1 VVGIITSGGIMGKH
15 PRIGLLLGAA
25 ACLLAVL
32 FDWIIVELKGNPAK
46 KQSLPIPLPAAES
59 ATAAP
64 YTT

>member
-1 VVGIITSGGIMGKH
+1 VVHIITSGVIMGKH

-46 KQSLPIPLPAAES
+46 AQSAPIPLPAAES

-64 YTT
+64 

>member
-1 VVGIITSGGIMGKH
+1 MGKH

-46 KQSLPIPLPAAES
+46 KRPIPLPAAEA

-64 YTT
+64 YTA

>member
-1 VVGIITSGGIMGKH
+1 MGKH

-32 FDWIIVELKGNPAK
+32 FDWIVVELKGNPAK
-46 KQSLPIPLPAAES
+46 KRSLPIPLPAAES

>member
-1 VVGIITSGGIMGKH
+1 MGKH

-32 FDWIIVELKGNPAK
+32 FDWIIVELRGNPAK
-46 KQSLPIPLPAAES
+46 AHSTPMPLPAAES

-64 YTT
+64 YTA